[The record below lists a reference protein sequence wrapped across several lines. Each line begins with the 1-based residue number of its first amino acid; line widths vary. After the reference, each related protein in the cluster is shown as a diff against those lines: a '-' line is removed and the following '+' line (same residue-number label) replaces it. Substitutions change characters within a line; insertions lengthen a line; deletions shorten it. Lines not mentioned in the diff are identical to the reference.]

1 MIWPF
6 QRKQQPELVGFAKG
20 QEIVTMPC
28 IVAAV
33 KGKHLVV
40 TVPGVTVV
48 GDDRMPSF
56 NIVMARP
63 LPADIVVGQQI
74 EIRLPLMLNP
84 QCQVVIRT
92 QE

>member
-6 QRKQQPELVGFAKG
+6 KRKQQPELCGFAKG

-33 KGKHLVV
+33 KRNQLVV
-40 TVPGVTVV
+40 TVPGVTIV
-48 GDDRMPSF
+48 GDDRMPSY

-63 LPADIVVGQQI
+63 PHDIVVGQQI
-74 EIRLPLMLNP
+74 EIRLPLMHNP
-84 QCQVVIRT
+84 QCELVIRT
-92 QE
+92 EA